1 MATGSYLTLNYSRS
15 QSEIQGDLHR
25 FDLSALLQ
33 FLHLEIRS
41 RERAS
46 QINNHKLCHYS
57 PPPQDRTKNKGFYF
71 PGQRMKP
78 PRIEYISDHIH
89 FPPFWRK

>member
-1 MATGSYLTLNYSRS
+1 MVFTKN
-15 QSEIQGDLHR
+15 
-25 FDLSALLQ
+25 ALLR

-46 QINNHKLCHYS
+46 QINNHKPCHYS
-57 PPPQDRTKNKGFYF
+57 PPPQDRTKNKGSYF

-78 PRIEYISDHIH
+78 PPNRVQSRPHS
-89 FPPFWRK
+89 FPTLLGKVEPREPKMFILQQR